1 MRYLFD
7 TNTCSYV
14 IHQRK
19 GFEAITRRMDGLRYG
34 ELVISAIVLAELQF
48 MFVKSAVPQAKREQL
63 LRFLLQFHVAPF
75 DESATLAYGQVRHE
89 LERRG
94 SPIGPLDT
102 LIAAHA
108 ISLKASVV
116 TNNTKHFRQVPG
128 LGVESWYRIPACGD
142 LDYVG

>member
-1 MRYLFD
+1 VPYLFD

-14 IHQRK
+14 VNQRR
-19 GFEAITRRMDGLRYG
+19 GFESITRRMDGVRYG
-34 ELVISAIVLAELQF
+34 DLVLSAIVLAELQF
-48 MFVKSAVPQAKREQL
+48 MVVKSAVPQAKREEL

-75 DESATLAYGQVRHE
+75 DEAASVAYAEVRHQ

-108 ISLKASVV
+108 VSLEATVV
-116 TNNTKHFRQVPG
+116 TANTKHFRQVRG
-128 LGVESWYRIPACGD
+128 LSVENWYADPRRGA
-142 LDYVG
+142 

>member
-1 MRYLFD
+1 MPFLFD

-19 GFEAITRRMDGLRYG
+19 GFESVIRRMNGSRYG
-34 ELVISAIVLAELQF
+34 ELVLSSIVLAELQF
-48 MFVKSAVPQAKREQL
+48 MVAKSAVPHAKREQL

-75 DESATLAYGQVRHE
+75 DEAAALSYGRLRHQ

-94 SPIGPLDT
+94 NPIGPLDT

-108 ISLKASVV
+108 LSLRATVV
-116 TNNTKHFRQVPG
+116 TNNIRHFAQVPG
-128 LGVESWYRIPACGD
+128 LATESWYSDPRSPST
-142 LDYVG
+142 

>member
-19 GFEAITRRMDGLRYG
+19 GFESITRRMNGLRYG
-34 ELVISAIVLAELQF
+34 ELVLSSIVLAELQF
-48 MFVKSAVPQAKREQL
+48 MVVKSAVPQAKREQL

-75 DESATLAYGQVRHE
+75 DESATLAYGQLRHQ

-94 SPIGPLDT
+94 NPIGAFDT

-108 ISLKASVV
+108 LSLKATVV
-116 TNNTKHFRQVPG
+116 TNNTKHFGQVPG
-128 LGVESWYRIPACGD
+128 LAVESWYSDPRAG
-142 LDYVG
+142 G

>member
-14 IHQRK
+14 INQRK
-19 GFEAITRRMDGLRYG
+19 GFESVARRMDGLRYG
-34 ELVISAIVLAELQF
+34 ELILSAIVLAELQF
-48 MFVKSAVPQAKREQL
+48 MVEKSAVPQSKREQL

-75 DESATLAYGQVRHE
+75 DEAATLAYGRVRHQ

-94 SPIGPLDT
+94 RPIGPLDT

-108 ISLKASVV
+108 LSLEATVV
-116 TNNTKHFRQVPG
+116 TNNTKHFRQVSG
-128 LGVESWYRIPACGD
+128 LAVENWYKDPRASA
-142 LDYVG
+142 

>member
-19 GFEAITRRMDGLRYG
+19 GFEAIAQRMNGLRYG
-34 ELVISAIVLAELQF
+34 ELVISSIVLAELQC
-48 MFVKSAVPQAKREQL
+48 MVVKSAVPQSKREQL
-63 LRFLLQFHVAPF
+63 LRFLLQFHIAPF
-75 DESATLAYGQVRHE
+75 DESATLAYAQVRHQ
-89 LERRG
+89 LEQRG

-108 ISLKASVV
+108 VSLKATVV
-116 TNNTKHFRQVPG
+116 TNNTKHFAQVSG
-128 LGVESWYRIPACGD
+128 LAVENWYPDPR
-142 LDYVG
+142 VSR

>member
-1 MRYLFD
+1 MPFLFD
-7 TNTCSYV
+7 TNTCLYV

-19 GFEAITRRMDGLRYG
+19 GFESIIRRMDGLRYG
-34 ELVISAIVLAELQF
+34 ELVFSSVVLAELQF
-48 MFVKSAVPQAKREQL
+48 MVAKSAVPQAKREQL

-75 DESATLAYGQVRHE
+75 DESAALSYGRLRHQ

-108 ISLKASVV
+108 LSLKATVV
-116 TNNTKHFRQVPG
+116 TNNIRHFTQVPG
-128 LGVESWYRIPACGD
+128 LAVESWYSDPRVRA
-142 LDYVG
+142 

>member
-19 GFEAITRRMDGLRYG
+19 GFESIARRMNGLRYG
-34 ELVISAIVLAELQF
+34 ELMLSSIVLAELQF
-48 MFVKSAVPQAKREQL
+48 MVVKSAVPQSKREQL

-75 DESATLAYGQVRHE
+75 DESATIAYGQVRHQ

-108 ISLKASVV
+108 ISLKATVV
-116 TNNTKHFRQVPG
+116 TNNIKHFGQVSD
-128 LGVESWYRIPACGD
+128 LAVENWYADPRG
-142 LDYVG
+142 GK

>member
-1 MRYLFD
+1 VCYLFD

-19 GFEAITRRMDGLRYG
+19 GFESITRRMDGLRYG
-34 ELVISAIVLAELQF
+34 ELVLSSIVLAELQF
-48 MFVKSAVPQAKREQL
+48 MVVKSAVPQAKREQL
-63 LRFLLQFHVAPF
+63 LRFLLQFYVAPF
-75 DESATLAYGQVRHE
+75 DESATLAYGQLRHQ

-108 ISLKASVV
+108 LSLQATVV
-116 TNNTKHFRQVPG
+116 TNNVQHFWQVPG
-128 LGVESWYRIPACGD
+128 LAVENWYSDPRAET
-142 LDYVG
+142 

>member
-7 TNTCSYV
+7 TNTCSY
-14 IHQRK
+14 IINQRK
-19 GFEAITRRMDGLRYG
+19 GFESVTRRMDGLRYG
-34 ELVISAIVLAELQF
+34 ELVLSSIVLAELQF
-48 MFVKSAVPQAKREQL
+48 MVVKSAVPQAKREQL

-75 DESATLAYGQVRHE
+75 DEAATLAYGEVRHQ

-108 ISLKASVV
+108 LSLRATVV
-116 TNNTKHFRQVPG
+116 TNNIRHFGQVPG
-128 LGVESWYRIPACGD
+128 LAAENWYPDPRAAR
-142 LDYVG
+142 

>member
-1 MRYLFD
+1 MPYLFD

-14 IHQRK
+14 INQRS
-19 GFEAITRRMDGLRYG
+19 GFESVTRRMDGLRYG
-34 ELVISAIVLAELQF
+34 ELVLSSIVLAELQF
-48 MFVKSAVPQAKREQL
+48 MVVKSAVPQTKREQL

-75 DESATLAYGQVRHE
+75 DEAATVAYGEVRHR

-94 SPIGPLDT
+94 NPIGPLDT

-108 ISLKASVV
+108 VSLDATVV

-128 LGVESWYRIPACGD
+128 LTVENWYTDPRASA
-142 LDYVG
+142 

>member
-14 IHQRK
+14 INQRK
-19 GFEAITRRMDGLRYG
+19 GFESVTRRMDGLRYG
-34 ELVISAIVLAELQF
+34 ELILSSIVLAELQF
-48 MFVKSAVPQAKREQL
+48 MVAKSAVPQGKRDQL

-75 DESATLAYGQVRHE
+75 DEAATLAYGQVHHQ

-94 SPIGPLDT
+94 GPIGPLDT

-108 ISLKASVV
+108 LSLRATVV
-116 TNNTKHFRQVPG
+116 TNNIRHFGLVPG
-128 LGVESWYRIPACGD
+128 LAVENWYADPRAEA
-142 LDYVG
+142 

>member
-1 MRYLFD
+1 LIRVRYLFD

-14 IHQRK
+14 IHQRQ
-19 GFEAITRRMDGLRYG
+19 GFEGITLRMDGLRYG
-34 ELVISAIVLAELQF
+34 ELVLSAIVLAELQF
-48 MFVKSAVPQAKREQL
+48 MVVKSAVPQAKREQL

-75 DESATLAYGQVRHE
+75 DESATLAYAQVRYE

-108 ISLKASVV
+108 ISLQATVV
-116 TNNTKHFRQVPG
+116 TNNTKHFGQVAG
-128 LGVESWYRIPACGD
+128 LAVESWYSDPR
-142 LDYVG
+142 VRRS

>member
-19 GFEAITRRMDGLRYG
+19 GFESIARRMDGLRYG
-34 ELVISAIVLAELQF
+34 ELMLSSIVLAELQF
-48 MFVKSAVPQAKREQL
+48 MVAKSALPQSKREQL

-75 DESATLAYGQVRHE
+75 DEAATIAYGQVRHH

-108 ISLKASVV
+108 ISLEATVV
-116 TNNTKHFRQVPG
+116 TNNIKHFGQVSG
-128 LGVESWYRIPACGD
+128 LAVENWYPDPRG
-142 LDYVG
+142 GK

>member
-7 TNTCSYV
+7 TNICSYV

-19 GFEAITRRMDGLRYG
+19 GFESITRRMDGLRYG
-34 ELVISAIVLAELQF
+34 ELVLSSIVLAELQF
-48 MFVKSAVPQAKREQL
+48 MVVKSAVPQAKREQL

-75 DESATLAYGQVRHE
+75 DEAATLAYGQLRHQ

-108 ISLKASVV
+108 ISLQATVV
-116 TNNTKHFRQVPG
+116 TNNVKHFGQVPG
-128 LGVESWYRIPACGD
+128 LMVENWYSDPRAGT
-142 LDYVG
+142 

>member
-1 MRYLFD
+1 VRFLFD

-19 GFEAITRRMDGLRYG
+19 GFESIARRMNGLRYG
-34 ELVISAIVLAELQF
+34 DLVLSSIVLAELQF
-48 MFVKSAVPQAKREQL
+48 MVVKSAVPHAKREQL

-75 DESATLAYGQVRHE
+75 DESATLAYGQVRHQ

-108 ISLKASVV
+108 LSLKATVV
-116 TNNTKHFRQVPG
+116 TNNTRHFGQVPG
-128 LGVESWYRIPACGD
+128 LALENWYSDPR
-142 LDYVG
+142 VGT

>member
-1 MRYLFD
+1 VRYLFD

-19 GFEAITRRMDGLRYG
+19 GFESITHRMNGLRYG
-34 ELVISAIVLAELQF
+34 ELVLSSIVLAELQF
-48 MFVKSAVPQAKREQL
+48 MVVKSAVPQTKREQL

-75 DESATLAYGQVRHE
+75 DESATLAYGQVRHQ

-108 ISLKASVV
+108 LSLKATVV
-116 TNNTKHFRQVPG
+116 TNNIRHFGQVPG
-128 LGVESWYRIPACGD
+128 LAVESWYSDPR
-142 LDYVG
+142 VGA

>member
-1 MRYLFD
+1 VPFLFD

-19 GFEAITRRMDGLRYG
+19 GFESIIRRMDGLRYG
-34 ELVISAIVLAELQF
+34 ELVLSSIVFAELQF
-48 MFVKSAVPQAKREQL
+48 MVAKSAVPQAKREQL

-75 DESATLAYGQVRHE
+75 DEAAALSYGRLRHQ

-108 ISLKASVV
+108 LSLKAIVV
-116 TNNTKHFRQVPG
+116 TNNVRHFAQVSG
-128 LGVESWYRIPACGD
+128 LAVESWYPDPR
-142 LDYVG
+142 VRR

>member
-7 TNTCSYV
+7 TNTCSYI

-19 GFEAITRRMDGLRYG
+19 GFESITRRMDGLRYG
-34 ELVISAIVLAELQF
+34 ELVLSSIVLAELQF
-48 MFVKSAVPQAKREQL
+48 MVAKSAVPRTKREQL
-63 LRFLLQFHVAPF
+63 LRLLFQFHIAPF
-75 DESATLAYGQVRHE
+75 DEAATVRYGDVRHR

-108 ISLKASVV
+108 LSLNATIV
-116 TNNTKHFRQVPG
+116 TNNARHFRQVPG
-128 LGVESWYRIPACGD
+128 LAVENWYADPRAGA
-142 LDYVG
+142 

>member
-1 MRYLFD
+1 VRYLFD

-19 GFEAITRRMDGLRYG
+19 GFESIAHKMHGLRYG
-34 ELVISAIVLAELQF
+34 ELVLSSIVLAELQF
-48 MFVKSAVPQAKREQL
+48 MAAKSAVPQAKREQL

-75 DESATLAYGQVRHE
+75 DESATITYGQVRLQ

-108 ISLKASVV
+108 LSLKATVV
-116 TNNTKHFRQVPG
+116 TSNIKHFGQVSG
-128 LGVESWYRIPACGD
+128 LAVENWYPDPR
-142 LDYVG
+142 VGR